1 MADKTSKNTKPTT
14 KPKKKSTSA
23 AAPKRAST
31 SRAPRPYTSNK
42 PLFSAGTIITLVTFI
57 LVVVVALYISQ
68 KKETDAAT
76 ATPEGGETSY
86 VFTEADGNPTS
97 IKIEPA
103 GGETTVQID
112 RNEQNVWELI
122 LPVKAEAEPGRSEAA
137 ASQVMSISVV
147 TPEISGDPANFGL
160 DAPAHVITVKFTDD
174 KTRILEIG
182 DRAITDNGYYA
193 RLDKGKIML
202 VSLSAIDA
210 LIQLLEF
217 PPYLN
222 PPTPTAPP
230 ATETPV
236 PVADTP
242 TLVPTADVTV
252 TPTP

>member
-1 MADKTSKNTKPTT
+1 MADKTSKNTKPNT
-14 KPKKKSTSA
+14 KQKKKSTSA

-31 SRAPRPYTSNK
+31 SKAPRPYTSNK

-57 LVVVVALYISQ
+57 LVVVVAIYVSQ

-86 VFTEADGNPTS
+86 VFTDADGNPTS

-103 GGETTVQID
+103 TGEAVQLD
-112 RNEQNVWELI
+112 LNEKNTWQLI
-122 LPVKAEAEPGRSEAA
+122 LPVKAEAEQSRAEAA
-137 ASQVMSISVV
+137 ASQVKSISVV
-147 TPEISGDPANFGL
+147 TPEINGDPANFGF
-160 DAPAHVITVKFTDD
+160 DTPAYVITVKFTDG

-182 DRAITDNGYYA
+182 DLAFSNNGYYA

-202 VSLSAIDA
+202 VSLSGIDA
-210 LIQLLEF
+210 LKQLVEF

-222 PPTPTAPP
+222 PPTPTALP
-230 ATETPV
+230 ATETPI

-242 TLVPTADVTV
+242 TIVPPADVTV